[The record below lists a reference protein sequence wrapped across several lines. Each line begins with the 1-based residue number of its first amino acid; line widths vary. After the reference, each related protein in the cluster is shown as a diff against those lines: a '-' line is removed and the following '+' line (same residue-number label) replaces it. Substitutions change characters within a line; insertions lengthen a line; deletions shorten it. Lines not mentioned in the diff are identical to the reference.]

1 MSLIATSGSG
11 STFINAPAGMHLARC
26 YRIVD
31 LGTQKSEF
39 QGQIKHLQKIII
51 QFEIHGEDDAGKPLV
66 TEKGEP
72 MSISKNYTLSL
83 ADKANLRRDLTTW
96 RGKEFTKDEERGFAL
111 KNLLG
116 VWAMLSVI
124 KAEGNNGKEYTNIA
138 SINPVPKAMKANL
151 PEGHNEPKIYSIT
164 EHDEEF
170 FQTFSNYI
178 KGKIM
183 ESPEYQSRFQRSE
196 KSAEK
201 PKGASFDDMED
212 DIPFIF
218 NVSNIS
224 DGLGMSKSLMRAK
237 YGPKMLSILSANKV
251 EF

>member
-1 MSLIATSGSG
+1 MSLIATAGSG

-51 QFEIHGEDDAGKPLV
+51 QFEIHGEDDTGKPLV
-66 TEKGEP
+66 TDKGEP

-183 ESPEYQSRFQRSE
+183 ESPEYQSRLQRSE
-196 KSAEK
+196 KAAEK
-201 PKGASFDDMED
+201 PKGASFDDMDD
-212 DIPFIF
+212 DIPF
-218 NVSNIS
+218 
-224 DGLGMSKSLMRAK
+224 
-237 YGPKMLSILSANKV
+237 
-251 EF
+251 